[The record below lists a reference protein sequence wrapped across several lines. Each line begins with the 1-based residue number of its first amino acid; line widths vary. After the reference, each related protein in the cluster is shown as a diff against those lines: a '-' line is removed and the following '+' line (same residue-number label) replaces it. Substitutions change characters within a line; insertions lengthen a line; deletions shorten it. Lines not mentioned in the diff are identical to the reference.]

1 MSKDIQENVVVI
13 TGASSGIGRAAA
25 LEFARHGAHV
35 VVAARR
41 ENLLQDVAHECQ
53 QLSGRDALAVVT
65 DVSNEQAVQNLA
77 RHAFERFGH
86 IDVWINN
93 AGVGAFGR
101 FEEVPAEVYRKVI
114 ETNLFGTTYG
124 ARAVLPYFREQGH
137 GILINNA
144 SMIATAGGP
153 YYSAYSTSKFGIR
166 ALGESLRAEIEVL
179 DGADI
184 HICTIMPATIDTPF
198 FHHSANYSGRAVRAL
213 PPVYPPEKV
222 AHTMYSCAIRPQR
235 EVFVG
240 NAGRMIGSL
249 HGIAPALVEPMLAR
263 QIDTGHF
270 KPESA
275 PITRGNLFDPMQS
288 GDNTTDGWKGQE
300 KTNSRRIATIAAG
313 TLLPLVGIWFWVR
326 QRNTV
331 TK

>member
-1 MSKDIQENVVVI
+1 MAKDIQGKVVVI

-25 LEFARHGAHV
+25 LEFARHGAQL

-41 ENLLQDVAHECQ
+41 ESLLQDVARECQ
-53 QLSGRDALAVVT
+53 ELSGHEALVVPTDVT
-65 DVSNEQAVQNLA
+65 DEQAVKMLA
-77 RHAFERFGH
+77 RRAFERFGH

-93 AGVGAFGR
+93 AGVGAMGR
-101 FEEVPAEVYRKVI
+101 FEDLPSEVYRRVI

-137 GILINNA
+137 GVLINNA
-144 SMIATAGGP
+144 SMAATSSGS
-153 YYSAYSTSKFGIR
+153 YYSAYAASKFAIR

-184 HICTIMPATIDTPF
+184 HICTVMPATIDTPF
-198 FHHSANYSGRAVRAL
+198 FRHAANYSGRAVRAL
-213 PPVYPPEKV
+213 PPVYPVEKV
-222 AHTMYSCAIRPQR
+222 AQTMFQCAVRPQR

-249 HGIAPALVEPMLAR
+249 HGVAPALVEPMMAR

-270 KPESA
+270 KPEPS
-275 PITRGNLFDPMQS
+275 PDTQGNLFEPMQAGS
-288 GDNTTDGWKGQE
+288 DVSDGWKGQE
-300 KTNSRRIATIAAG
+300 KTNGRRVA
-313 TLLPLVGIWFWVR
+313 TLLVGAIAPAVIASVWLWTR
-326 QRNTV
+326 RHNQ
-331 TK
+331 